1 MAKIGGYQVIDLQN
15 KNLTSGVGMQYEGLY
30 ELIEGTRKP
39 ILVSGVQLDGFEYH
53 DAFVQVTP
61 NGSQYE
67 FDLYGYL
74 FTINDNDVVEA
85 TLLNE

>member
-1 MAKIGGYQVIDLQN
+1 MAKIGGYQVIDLKN
-15 KNLTSGVGMQYEGLY
+15 KNLISGVGMQYSGLY
-30 ELIEGTRKP
+30 DLIEGTRKP
-39 ILVSGVQLDGFEYH
+39 ILVSGIQLDSEEYH
-53 DAFVQVTP
+53 DAFAEVSA

-85 TLLNE
+85 TKITE

>member
-1 MAKIGGYQVIDLQN
+1 MAKIGGYQVIDLKN

-39 ILVSGVQLDGFEYH
+39 ILISGVQLDSKEYH
-53 DAFVQVTP
+53 DSFVEATA

-74 FTINDNDVVEA
+74 FTINDNNVVEA
-85 TLLNE
+85 TKITE